1 MTDEQPTLDRRRN
14 VRLNEPAPDFVAR
27 STQGVL
33 SLASFRGRWIILFSH
48 PGDFTP
54 VCTSEFIALE
64 GAAEEFREL
73 NCALV
78 GLSADSLYTHL
89 AWIADIE
96 RNFGIAISFPILE
109 DISLHIA
116 EDYGMIDTAATNLAA
131 LRSMFFIDPAGIIR
145 AIIHYPANI
154 GRSTDEVIRVL
165 TALQAS
171 EKANLLA
178 PVDWR
183 EGKPMLRPA
192 PTTAQE
198 VAERATDELWYYSE
212 VAR

>member
-1 MTDEQPTLDRRRN
+1 MTDALTAPDRRPF
-14 VRLNEPAPDFVAR
+14 VRLNEPAPDFAAR

-33 SLASFRGRWIILFSH
+33 SLASFKGRWVILFSH

-64 GAAEEFREL
+64 AAAPKFREL
-73 NCALV
+73 DCALV

-89 AWIADIE
+89 AWIADIKQH
-96 RNFGIAISFPILE
+96 FGVSISFPVIE

-131 LRSMFFIDPAGIIR
+131 LRSLFFIDPTGVIR
-145 AIIHYPANI
+145 AIIHYPANV
-154 GRSTDEVIRVL
+154 GRSVDEMIRVL

-171 EKANLLA
+171 EKTNLHA
-178 PVDWR
+178 PADWR
-183 EGKPMLRPA
+183 EG
-192 PTTAQE
+192 
-198 VAERATDELWYYSE
+198 
-212 VAR
+212 